1 MLLHMVHL
9 RPSSIT
15 ILQSMHRREPATTLS
30 LTLGGFLTLGPSVE
44 QQETQRGLVTHSP
57 QVFPLWMVFT
67 ERYLITMVL
76 RQSLPLCYPTGMRR
90 RYCVAWK
97 VSTLQAQ
104 EEEGHVLLR
113 AWGPTR
119 FFQRRERKNWNFLP
133 CVARKPFWLNCYDNS
148 LNRKSV
154 CAFLWRVTASGNF

>member
-104 EEEGHVLLR
+104 EEEGVTKGLRPYQVFSKKRKKKLKFPTLCSKKTFLAKLL
-113 AWGPTR
+113 PIIH
-119 FFQRRERKNWNFLP
+119 
-133 CVARKPFWLNCYDNS
+133 
-148 LNRKSV
+148 
-154 CAFLWRVTASGNF
+154 